1 MYEIPTLAIVN
12 EVYFRMAYDYNILI
26 LQNCKCVKIIE
37 AESIEEAETE
47 VINDLTLGYG
57 CESAEVITSDIL
69 E

>member
-1 MYEIPTLAIVN
+1 MLNTYIIE
-12 EVYFRMAYDYNILI
+12 
-26 LQNCKCVKIIE
+26 CKCVKIVE

-57 CESAEVITSDIL
+57 CESAEVTTSDIL